1 MENHQKTWTEQDFDS
16 LSWHDNEV
24 HGIRWCSPSEE
35 FRFDVVLEIEHIL
48 KWVKQPDGSFT
59 FVIAPALLIFH
70 QVTRLQCSFML
81 GYKEHLV
88 IDRIDRETPP
98 APPEASVRPPGHR
111 WIIRLRSETNA
122 AGIILLDAS
131 GFTQQLVGE
140 PVETTNQSLDDDQ
153 R

>member
-1 MENHQKTWTEQDFDS
+1 MESYQKTWTEQDFDS

-24 HGIRWCSPSEE
+24 HGIRWCNPNEE
-35 FRFDVVLEIEHIL
+35 YRFDVVLDIDHIL

-70 QVTRLQCSFML
+70 EVTHLECSFTL
-81 GYKEHLV
+81 EYKQHLV
-88 IDRIDRETPP
+88 IDRVDRETPP
-98 APPEASVRPPGHR
+98 APSEASVQPPRHR

-122 AGIILLDAS
+122 VGFILLDAS
-131 GFTQQLVGE
+131 GFTQHLMAE
-140 PVETTNQSLDDDQ
+140 PREATNQSLDDDQ